1 MFQTRRIYAIS
12 SFAILLLT
20 GSFVFL
26 RSQTASRALIH
37 DQVDEGKL
45 VTLGGNTRPE
55 VATATDLGAVADDFP
70 LNHMMLQLK
79 RSQQQEV
86 EVERFVA
93 NLQDPKS
100 SEYHKW
106 LTAAEFGRRFGAAE
120 SDIRAITLWLRSSGF
135 NVNSVSEGRMV
146 IDFSGTAGQVLA
158 AFHTS
163 IHRLDVAG
171 VRHIANVTDPQI
183 PEALAPAIAGVVSLH
198 DFRPH
203 PMGRA
208 AIKRGP
214 RYTINS
220 GGQTAQAVVPADL
233 AAIYDFN
240 PLFMNAITGKGQTI
254 AVVEDTDLFATSD
267 WTTFRSAFGL
277 SQYTSGSIVASNP
290 GGCSD
295 PGVQVPNDAEAIL
308 DAEWATAAAPGATI
322 DVAACADTNV
332 SSGDYLATLGLV
344 NSTTPPAVVSDSY
357 GACEAIS
364 GAASNAAFNS
374 VFQQA
379 VTEGIS
385 VFVAAGDE
393 GAAGCDNNAIIA
405 LHGIS
410 VNGSASTP
418 YNVAVGGT
426 DFSDTFAGTTSRY
439 WSSANSATY
448 GSALSYIPEIP
459 WNDSC
464 ASALQAS
471 FNGFSTTDGASG
483 FCASSAAGTGGFLT
497 DGAGSGG
504 PSACATGVP
513 SIFSVVSGTCKGWA
527 KPSWQTGVSGIPA
540 DGVRD
545 LPDVSMFA
553 SDGSWGHFYIMCF
566 TDTSNTSIPGAPCTG
581 APSNWTGVGGTS
593 ASAPV
598 MAGVQA
604 LINQS
609 IGAKQGNPN
618 PIYYSLAAKV
628 PGVFHPTTQG
638 DNDVNCAAPY
648 NCYGYVGTLDYGR
661 GGRVFGTTYGGVL
674 STSNTSLAP
683 AYAAGAAWNFATGLG
698 SVDVNNLVANWPK

>member
-1 MFQTRRIYAIS
+1 MFQTRRIYAVS

-20 GSFVFL
+20 GSFVLL

-55 VATATDLGAVADDFP
+55 VATGTDLGAVADDFM
-70 LNHMMLQLK
+70 LDHMMLQLK
-79 RSQQQEV
+79 RSPEQEREVAHFV
-86 EVERFVA
+86 ES
-93 NLQDPKS
+93 LQDPRS
-100 SEYHKW
+100 PNYHKW
-106 LTAAEFGRRFGAAE
+106 LTAAEFGQRFGAAE
-120 SDIRAITLWLRSSGF
+120 SDIRTITLWLQSHGF
-135 NVNSVSEGRMV
+135 KVNSVTEGRMV
-146 IDFSGTAGQVLA
+146 IDFSGTAGEVLV

-163 IHRLDVAG
+163 IHKLDVAG
-171 VRHIANVTDPQI
+171 VHHIANFTDPRI
-183 PEALAPAIAGVVSLH
+183 PEALAPAIAGIVSLH

-203 PMGRA
+203 SNARA
-208 AIKRGP
+208 AIRRGP
-214 RYTINS
+214 QYNDGN
-220 GGQTAQAVVPADL
+220 GGEALVPADL
-233 AAIYDFN
+233 ATIYDFN
-240 PLFMNAITGKGQTI
+240 PLFKNAITGKGQTI

-267 WTTFRSAFGL
+267 WTTFRSALGL
-277 SQYTSGSIVASNP
+277 SQYTSGSLIAANP

-295 PGVQVPNDAEAIL
+295 PGVTGDDAEAIL

-322 DVAACADTNV
+322 EVAACADTNV
-332 SSGDYLATLGLV
+332 SFGDYLATLGIV
-344 NSTTPPAVVSDSY
+344 NSGTPPAIVSDSY
-357 GACEAIS
+357 GGCEPIS
-364 GAASNAAFNS
+364 GAAGNAAYSS

-379 VTEGIS
+379 VAEGIS

-393 GAAGCDNNAIIA
+393 GAAGCDPNATIA
-405 LHGIS
+405 LHGIA
-410 VNGSASTP
+410 VNGTASTP

-426 DFSDTFAGTTSRY
+426 DFSDTFTFGSPMNQY
-439 WSSANSATY
+439 WSSTNGATY

-471 FNGFSTTDGASG
+471 FNGFSTTFGPTG
-483 FCASSAAGTGGFLT
+483 FCASNFAATNLFLT
-497 DGAGSGG
+497 TGAGSGG

-513 SIFSVVSGTCKGWA
+513 SVFSVVSGTCQGWP
-527 KPSWQTGVSGIPA
+527 KPSWQTGVIGIPS

-553 SDGSWGHFYIMCF
+553 SDGSWGHYYIMCF
-566 TDTSNTSIPGAPCTG
+566 TDTSNTSIPGSTSCAG
-581 APSNWTGVGGTS
+581 APNTWTGIGGTS
-593 ASAPV
+593 AATPI

-604 LINQS
+604 LINQNV
-609 IGAKQGNPN
+609 GKAQGNPN

-628 PGVFHPTTQG
+628 PGVFHPIAQG

-674 STSNTSLAP
+674 STSNTAFQP
-683 AYAAGAAWNFATGLG
+683 AYTAGTAWNFATGLG
-698 SVDVNNLVANWPK
+698 SVDVNNLVTNWPK